1 MHLYQY
7 LRYSADMKESVS
19 KPGKKDQ
26 NMHHGADLLA
36 VFLGARRRAL
46 ELTQEDLSDI
56 SGVSLRLIHEL
67 EHGKETVRLAN
78 LIKILSSLGVHL
90 ELRQGASEHVVIDQ
104 GLSPLTRS
112 RK

>member
-1 MHLYQY
+1 
-7 LRYSADMKESVS
+7 MKESVS

-26 NMHHGADLLA
+26 NMHHGTDLLA
-36 VFLGARRRAL
+36 EFLRARRRTL
-46 ELTQEDLSDI
+46 GLTQEDLSDI

-67 EHGKETVRLAN
+67 EHGKTSVRLAN
-78 LIKILSSLGVHL
+78 LIKILSSLGVHI
-90 ELRQGASEHVVIDQ
+90 ELGQGASEHVVINQ

>member
-1 MHLYQY
+1 MSERGKKNQNMNH
-7 LRYSADMKESVS
+7 SADLMAE
-19 KPGKKDQ
+19 
-26 NMHHGADLLA
+26 
-36 VFLGARRRAL
+36 FLRARRRAL
-46 ELTQEDLSDI
+46 GLTQENLSDI

-90 ELRQGASEHVVIDQ
+90 ELTQGASEHVMLDR
-104 GLSPLTRS
+104 GLCPLTRG